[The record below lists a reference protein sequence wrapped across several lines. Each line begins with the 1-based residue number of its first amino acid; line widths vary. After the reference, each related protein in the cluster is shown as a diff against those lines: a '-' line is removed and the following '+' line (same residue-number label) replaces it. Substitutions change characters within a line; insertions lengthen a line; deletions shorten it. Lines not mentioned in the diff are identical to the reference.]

1 MMTRDELQAR
11 DVDRVRDSL
20 RRGNRSVVFVGP
32 TGYGKTNIATRMIRA
47 AREKYQD
54 VAFIAPRRELV
65 YQTSARIDSKGMPY
79 GIVMSGEEPWSAEPI
94 QVASVDT
101 LHARA
106 FRSNRMAIPPAGL
119 VLIDEC
125 HVGVGGKAQSI
136 IDHYRE
142 SGARIVGLTATP
154 ARSDGVGLGAI
165 YDDMVEGPNIRE
177 LIDMGYLVQPIHFRG
192 ASADVEGVDERAGDY
207 VAKQLD
213 DRVRDPVLV
222 GEVVSNWHRLAS
234 DRQTF
239 VFCHNRAHSR
249 HLCEEFRKTGVNAV
263 HLDGDTPKPE
273 RQAIMDGL
281 YRNEIQVVC
290 NVEVYTYGVDVPPVS
305 CIVMARPTKSIAR
318 YLQAAGRGLRTSPE
332 TLKENCYVLDHA
344 GVTRD
349 CGFVDDVQPWSLDGK
364 ERIQDRKE
372 KPEKKEPKEL
382 ECPKCSTVF
391 RAAKE
396 CPNCGQSMVREQQK
410 AVEELQA
417 ELVEIDRKERKAKSR
432 EWTQDEKAAFAAEL
446 KGYAHERGF
455 KEGWA
460 VHAYKERMGVLPWP
474 VWDTPPQKPSQET
487 RSWITSR
494 NIRKAKRKEKQQRE
508 SA

>member
-1 MMTRDELQAR
+1 MNLRDYQTQAITDLR
-11 DVDRVRDSL
+11 ASVRAGSRAPL
-20 RRGNRSVVFVGP
+20 FVLPCG
-32 TGYGKTNIATRMIRA
+32 GGKTAVA
-47 AREKYQD
+47 AELISSARQRNHD
-54 VAFIAPRRELV
+54 VAFLAPRRELV
-65 YQTSARIDSKGMPY
+65 HQASQRLETSGIPY
-79 GIVMSGEEPWSAEPI
+79 GVIMSGEEPWSEAV
-94 QVASVDT
+94 QVVSIDT

-106 FRSNRMAIPPAGL
+106 FRSNRMDVPPAGL
-119 VLIDEC
+119 VIVDEA

-136 IDHYRE
+136 IEHYRE

-177 LIDMGYLVQPIHFRG
+177 LIDMGYLVQPVHFRG
-192 ASADVEGVDERAGDY
+192 ATVDVEGVDERAGDY

-234 DRQTF
+234 SRQTF

-249 HLCEEFRKTGVNAV
+249 HLCEEFRQSGVNAA
-263 HLDGDTPKPE
+263 HLDGDTEKGE
-273 RQAIMDGL
+273 RQRIFDGL
-281 YRNEIQVVC
+281 HRGEIQVVC
-290 NVEVYTYGVDVPPVS
+290 NVEVYTYGVDFPPVS

-318 YLQAAGRGLRTSPE
+318 YLQAAGRGLRTAPGKFS
-332 TLKENCYVLDHA
+332 CMVLDHA

-372 KPEKKEPKEL
+372 KPEKKEPKEM
-382 ECPKCSTVF
+382 ECPQCQTVF
-391 RAAKE
+391 RAAKA
-396 CPNCGQSMVREQQK
+396 CPNCGQSMVREHQK

-432 EWTQDEKAAFAAEL
+432 EWTRQEKAAFYAEL
-446 KGYAHERGF
+446 LGYCRDKCKADGYAAHLYRE
-455 KEGWA
+455 KL
-460 VHAYKERMGVLPWP
+460 GVWP
-474 VWDTPPQKPSQET
+474 AQKTAPVTPSPQT

-494 NIRKAKRKEKQQRE
+494 NIRQAKRREKQE
-508 SA
+508 KVSHV

>member
-1 MMTRDELQAR
+1 MTRDELQAR

-32 TGYGKTNIATRMIRA
+32 TGYGKTNIAARMIES
-47 AREKYQD
+47 AREKCQD

-65 YQTSARIDSKGMPY
+65 HQTIQRLETSGIPY
-79 GIVMSGEEPWSAEPI
+79 GVIMSGEEPWSEAV
-94 QVASVDT
+94 QVASIDT

-106 FRSNRMAIPPAGL
+106 FRSNRMDVPPAGL
-119 VLIDEC
+119 VIVDES
-125 HVGVGGKAQSI
+125 HIFGGKAEAI
-136 IDHYRE
+136 IGHYKA

-177 LIDMGYLVQPIHFRG
+177 LIDMGYLVQPVHFRG
-192 ASADVEGVDERAGDY
+192 ATVDVEGVDERAGDY

-249 HLCEEFRKTGVNAV
+249 HLCEEFRQSGVNAV

-332 TLKENCYVLDHA
+332 TLKTNCYVLDHA

-372 KPEKKEPKEL
+372 KKENKEPKEL
-382 ECPKCSTVF
+382 ECPKCQTVF
-391 RAAKE
+391 RAAKS
-396 CPNCGQSMVREQQK
+396 CPNCGQSMVREHQK

-432 EWTQDEKAAFAAEL
+432 EWTQAEKAQFVAEL
-446 KGYAHERGF
+446 KGYAREKGY
-455 KEGWA
+455 KEGYA
-460 VHAYKERMGVLPWP
+460 VHAYRERMGVLPWP
-474 VWDTPPQKPSQET
+474 VWDTPPQTPSPET

-494 NIRKAKRKEKQQRE
+494 NIRKAKRREKEKRE
-508 SA
+508 ESNV

>member
-1 MMTRDELQAR
+1 MGLRSYQEKAIADLRQSVRNGARAPLYVLPTGGGKTAVAATLISAAR
-11 DVDRVRDSL
+11 DK
-20 RRGNRSVVFVGP
+20 G
-32 TGYGKTNIATRMIRA
+32 
-47 AREKYQD
+47 QD
-54 VAFIAPRRELV
+54 VAFLAPRRELV
-65 YQTSARIDSKGMPY
+65 HQTSQRLESVGLPY
-79 GIVMSGEEPWSAEPI
+79 GLIMSGEEPWSESI
-94 QVASVDT
+94 QVASIDT

-106 FRSNRMAIPPAGL
+106 WRSNRMKAPPAGL
-119 VLIDEC
+119 VIVDEA

-136 IDHYRE
+136 IEHYRD

-177 LIDMGYLVQPIHFRG
+177 LINQGYLVQPVHFRG
-192 ASADVEGVDERAGDY
+192 ATVDVEGVDERAGDY

-249 HLCEEFRKTGVNAV
+249 SLCEQFRESGVNAV
-263 HLDGDTPKPE
+263 HLDGDTEKGE
-273 RQAIMDGL
+273 RQRIFDGL
-281 YRNEIQVVC
+281 HRGEIQVVC
-290 NVEVYTYGVDVPPVS
+290 NVEVYTYGVDFPPVS

-318 YLQAAGRGLRTSPE
+318 YLQAAGRGLRTAPGKSD
-332 TLKENCYVLDHA
+332 CMILDHA

-364 ERIQDRKE
+364 ERLQDRKE

-396 CPNCGQSMVREQQK
+396 CPNCNHSMVKEHKK
-410 AVEELQA
+410 AVEELEA
-417 ELVEIDRKERKAKSR
+417 ELVEIDRKERKAKGR
-432 EWTQDEKAAFAAEL
+432 EWTQAEKAQFHSEL
-446 KGYAHERGF
+446 LGYCRDKGKKPGYAAHMYRE
-455 KEGWA
+455 KL
-460 VHAYKERMGVLPWP
+460 GVWP
-474 VWDTPPQKPSQET
+474 ARQVSPAAPSPET
-487 RSWITSR
+487 KSWITSR
-494 NIRKAKRKEKQQRE
+494 NIRKAKRKEK
-508 SA
+508 ANA